1 MCLLDCL
8 FCLKDELKI
17 QIYVAHINHMLRK
30 EAKEETKYVQE
41 FCDKI
46 NVPIFVKYADINKM
60 AKDNKI
66 GTEEMGRKV
75 RYEFFNEVAKKVDAN
90 KIATAHNS
98 NDNAETVLMNLIRG
112 SGTSGLKGIDIKN
125 GYYIRPLRQ
134 CDRIEIEKYCQK
146 RNLNPKID
154 SSNLEKIYTRNKIR
168 LELIPYLQKEF
179 NPNIINSLNNLSN
192 IAREENDYFNKTA
205 NKVYETL
212 KIGENEKEIILDLKK
227 FNDVPKVIK
236 QKTIIYTINKI
247 TGTIKGIEKIKVEDI
262 IKLSRNGISNKY
274 LHLNKNIKVY
284 IEKGKII
291 FTYIK

>member
-1 MCLLDCL
+1 
-8 FCLKDELKI
+8 
-17 QIYVAHINHMLRK
+17 
-30 EAKEETKYVQE
+30 
-41 FCDKI
+41 
-46 NVPIFVKYADINKM
+46 
-60 AKDNKI
+60 
-66 GTEEMGRKV
+66 
-75 RYEFFNEVAKKVDAN
+75 VAKKVDAN

-146 RNLNPKID
+146 RKLNPKID

-262 IKLSRNGISNKY
+262 IKLSRNGISNKC